1 MNTTGIQN
9 YLSNVF
15 RPIYTYDTTTANF
28 IPKLTMSN
36 IFNYTGNTISVF
48 TAAVGDSNSN
58 VYVGSNAGNPYDI
71 TRNVFNV
78 TALGYGAASNI
89 SNDSNSVYIGWYA
102 GSGGSN
108 AANTISIGANSGG
121 AGSNNIF
128 IGTHTS
134 ATGNNNI
141 LLGNLIDL
149 GSNSNQVRIGY
160 SNQIPFAAD
169 LCKNWVGIGGALTP
183 SYVYNTLDVSGNAV
197 FIGNVGINK
206 DASSSSVAGNR
217 TLDVNG
223 NFRASD
229 SATNILDFSNGITRS
244 YKGFNSDSSSVLLP
258 FSSTTIIGTLRKGII
273 ALTASDAS
281 GTYNSRMIYV
291 DELTTPTVAVLC
303 SNVAG
308 ASPPVFQYTTANI
321 IISNTVVAAGSVL
334 YKWSITYFPS
344 P

>member
-15 RPIYTYDTTTANF
+15 RPIYTYDTTTSNF
-28 IPKLTMSN
+28 TPKLTMSN
-36 IFNYTGNTISVF
+36 IYNYTGNTISVF

-78 TALGYGAASNI
+78 TALGYGAGSNI

-108 AANTISIGANSGG
+108 TANTISIGGNSGG

-128 IGTHTS
+128 IGSHS
-134 ATGNNNI
+134 GATGNNNI
-141 LLGNLIDL
+141 VFGHFVDL

-169 LCKNWVGIGGALTP
+169 LSKNWVGIGGTLTP
-183 SYVYNTLDVSGNAV
+183 SYIYNTLDVSGNAV
-197 FIGNVGINK
+197 FVGNVGINK
-206 DASSSSVAGNR
+206 EAGNR

-223 NFRASD
+223 NFRVSD
-229 SATNILDFSNGITRS
+229 SATNILEFSNGITRS

-273 ALTASDAS
+273 ALTVSDAS
-281 GTYNSRMIYV
+281 GAYNSRMIYV

-303 SNVAG
+303 SNVG
-308 ASPPVFQYTTANI
+308 GTSPPVFQYTTANI
-321 IISNTVVAAGSVL
+321 IISNTAVAAGSVL

>member
-15 RPIYTYDTTTANF
+15 RPIYTYDTTTSNF
-28 IPKLTMSN
+28 TPKLTMSN
-36 IFNYTGNTISVF
+36 IYNYTGNTISVF

-78 TALGYGAASNI
+78 TALGYGAGSNI

-108 AANTISIGANSGG
+108 TANTISIGGNSGG

-128 IGTHTS
+128 IGSHS
-134 ATGNNNI
+134 GATGNNNI
-141 LLGNLIDL
+141 VFGHFVDL

-169 LCKNWVGIGGALTP
+169 LSKNWVGIGGALTP
-183 SYVYNTLDVSGNAV
+183 SYIYNTLDVSGNAV
-197 FIGNVGINK
+197 FVGNVGINK
-206 DASSSSVAGNR
+206 EAGNR

-223 NFRASD
+223 NFRVSD
-229 SATNILDFSNGITRS
+229 SATNILEFSNGITRS
-244 YKGFNSDSSSVLLP
+244 YKGFNSDSSSVMLP

-281 GTYNSRMIYV
+281 GAYNSQMIYV

-303 SNVAG
+303 SNVG
-308 ASPPVFQYTTANI
+308 GTSPPVFQYTTANI
-321 IISNTVVAAGSVL
+321 IISNTAVAAGSVL

>member
-89 SNDSNSVYIGWYA
+89 SNDSNSVYLGWYA

-108 AANTISIGANSGG
+108 TANTISIGANSGG

-128 IGTHTS
+128 IGSHTS

-141 LLGNLIDL
+141 LLGHFIDL
-149 GSNSNQVRIGY
+149 GSNSNQIRIGY
-160 SNQIPFAAD
+160 SNQIPFAGD
-169 LCKNWVGIGGALTP
+169 LSKNWIGIGGALTP

-206 DASSSSVAGNR
+206 DPSSSSVPGNR

-229 SATNILDFSNGITRS
+229 SSTNILDFKDGITRS
-244 YKGFNSDSSSVLLP
+244 FKGFNSDSSSILVP
-258 FSSTTIIGTLRKGII
+258 FSGSTIIGTLRKGII
-273 ALTASDAS
+273 SLTASDGS
-281 GTYNSRMIYV
+281 GTYNSRIIYV
-291 DELTTPTVAVLC
+291 DDLTTPTIGVLC
-303 SNVAG
+303 SNVTG

>member
-1 MNTTGIQN
+1 
-9 YLSNVF
+9 
-15 RPIYTYDTTTANF
+15 
-28 IPKLTMSN
+28 MSN
-36 IFNYTGNTISVF
+36 IYNYTGNTISVF

-78 TALGYGAASNI
+78 TALGYGAGSNI

-108 AANTISIGANSGG
+108 TANTISIGGNSGG

-128 IGTHTS
+128 IGSHS
-134 ATGNNNI
+134 GATGNNNI
-141 LLGNLIDL
+141 VFGHFVDL

-169 LCKNWVGIGGALTP
+169 LSKNWVGIGGALTP
-183 SYVYNTLDVSGNAV
+183 SYIYNTLDVSGNAV
-197 FIGNVGINK
+197 FVGNVGINK
-206 DASSSSVAGNR
+206 EAGNR

-223 NFRASD
+223 NFRVSD
-229 SATNILDFSNGITRS
+229 SATNILEFSNGITRS
-244 YKGFNSDSSSVLLP
+244 FKGFNSDSSSVLLP

-273 ALTASDAS
+273 ALTVSDAS
-281 GTYNSRMIYV
+281 GAYNSRMIYV
-291 DELTTPTVAVLC
+291 DELTTPTVAVLS
-303 SNVAG
+303 SNVG
-308 ASPPVFQYTTANI
+308 GTSPPVFQYTTANI
-321 IISNTVVAAGSVL
+321 IISNTVAAAGSVL

>member
-15 RPIYTYDTTTANF
+15 RPIYTYDTTTSNF
-28 IPKLTMSN
+28 TPKLTMSN
-36 IFNYTGNTISVF
+36 IYNYTGNTISVF

-78 TALGYGAASNI
+78 TALGYGAGSNI

-108 AANTISIGANSGG
+108 TANTISIGGNSGG

-128 IGTHTS
+128 IGSHS
-134 ATGNNNI
+134 GATGNNNI
-141 LLGNLIDL
+141 VFGHFVDL

-169 LCKNWVGIGGALTP
+169 LSKNWVGIGGALTP
-183 SYVYNTLDVSGNAV
+183 SYIYNTLDVSGNAV
-197 FIGNVGINK
+197 FVGNVGINK
-206 DASSSSVAGNR
+206 EAGNR

-223 NFRASD
+223 NFRVSD
-229 SATNILDFSNGITRS
+229 SATNILEFSNGITRS
-244 YKGFNSDSSSVLLP
+244 FKGFNSDSSSVLLP

-273 ALTASDAS
+273 ALTVSDAS
-281 GTYNSRMIYV
+281 GAYNSRMIYV
-291 DELTTPTVAVLC
+291 DELTTPTVAVLS
-303 SNVAG
+303 SNVG
-308 ASPPVFQYTTANI
+308 GTSPPVFQYTTANI
-321 IISNTVVAAGSVL
+321 IISNTVAAAGSVL

>member
-15 RPIYTYDTTTANF
+15 RPIYTYDTTSANF
-28 IPKLTMSN
+28 VPKLTMSN
-36 IFNYTGNTISVF
+36 IYNYTGNTLSVF
-48 TAAVGDSNSN
+48 TAAVGDANSN

-102 GSGGSN
+102 GSGG
-108 AANTISIGANSGG
+108 ADTANTISIGTNSGG

-128 IGTHTS
+128 LGTETN
-134 ATGNNNI
+134 ATGSSNV
-141 LLGNLIDL
+141 LIGHFVDT
-149 GSNSNQVRIGY
+149 GSSSNQVRIGY
-160 SNQIPFAAD
+160 RNQIPIAAD
-169 LCKNWVGIGGALTP
+169 LSKNWVGLGGVLTP
-183 SYVYNTLDVSGNAV
+183 SYPYNKLDVSGNAV

-229 SATNILDFSNGITRS
+229 GASNVLDFSNGITRS
-244 YKGFNSDSSSVLLP
+244 FKGFNSDSSSVLVP
-258 FSSTTIIGTLRKGII
+258 FSGSTIIGALRKGLIS
-273 ALTASDAS
+273 LTASDGS
-281 GTYNSRMIYV
+281 GTYNSRIIYV
-291 DELTTPTVAVLC
+291 DDLTGPTIGVLC
-303 SNVAG
+303 SNVTG
-308 ASPPVFQYTTANI
+308 VSPPVFQYTTANI
-321 IISNTVVAAGSVL
+321 IISNTVVASGSVL
-334 YKWSITYFPS
+334 YKWSVTYFPS